1 MIAAFISDQNYPTLP
16 GIAVEFFDLAT
27 GKSTCFMS
35 PASGVLL
42 RADLGHGSYRVD
54 LARDGTPRKRIES
67 SLFSNQNKSRI
78 PRNMIELISE
88 RSENTRR
95 TVMTLRTH
103 CRQFKSSG
111 FAVARQ
117 EVGFCTGP
125 TRGRIEHRI
134 H

>member
-1 MIAAFISDQNYPTLP
+1 MIAAFISDEKYLTLP

-54 LARDGTPRKRIES
+54 LALDGTPRKRIES

-88 RSENTRR
+88 RPENTRR
-95 TVMTLRTH
+95 THDTANSLPAVQEQWVRCSATGSRILYRTNE
-103 CRQFKSSG
+103 G
-111 FAVARQ
+111 
-117 EVGFCTGP
+117 EN
-125 TRGRIEHRI
+125 
-134 H
+134 